1 MTQRNASKRFD
12 LPQPFGPTTPV
23 SPSAINRSVGS
34 TKLLKPVNL
43 SLENCKGTSGGMIPS
58 DKKCDGRLC
67 GLSMQNPCIWRSKG
81 SYPQDMRKIPIIL
94 GHCPPT
100 VEDVAGENNA
110 P

>member
-43 SLENCKGTSGGMIPS
+43 SLENCKGTSGGMIPYHT
-58 DKKCDGRLC
+58 KCDGRLC
-67 GLSMQNPCIWRSKG
+67 GLSMQNPCIWRYEAT
-81 SYPQDMRKIPIIL
+81 YPQDMRNFLISFGRLLPMGASGPT
-94 GHCPPT
+94 GH
-100 VEDVAGENNA
+100 GRQ
-110 P
+110 